1 MSPRSLSQ
9 RLLALLRRDLALL
22 LLGGRRGG
30 AMLPLLFFVAVAM
43 LFPFAVG
50 PDAPVLART
59 GGGVIWVAA
68 LLAAILPL
76 DRLVEP
82 DLELG
87 LFDQWALRGIA
98 EEWVIAIRVTAHWL
112 SFGPLLMLAALPASA
127 LLGIGADTL
136 RTVEWGLLV
145 GTPGLAAIGV
155 MVAALTAGLR
165 GGAALAGLLVIPLA
179 VPLLVFGAGSL
190 APGGESGIAL
200 TAAVSLVLL
209 AIAPFAG
216 GAAVRAARA

>member
-1 MSPRSLSQ
+1 MSR

-30 AMLPLLFFVAVAM
+30 TLLPLLFFIAVAM

-50 PDAPVLART
+50 PDARILART

-76 DRLVEP
+76 DRLIEP

-87 LFDQWALRGIA
+87 MFDQWALRGLA
-98 EEWVIAIRVTAHWL
+98 EEWVIAIRVVAHWL
-112 SFGPLLMLAALPASA
+112 SFGPPLMLAALPAAA
-127 LLGIGADTL
+127 LLGIEAGTL
-136 RTVEWGLLV
+136 RTVELGLLV

-190 APGGESGIAL
+190 APGGESGVAL

>member
-1 MSPRSLSQ
+1 MSVFLT
-9 RLLALLRRDLALL
+9 LLRRDIAQL

-30 AMLPLLFFVAVAM
+30 ALLPVLFFLAVAM

-76 DRLVEP
+76 DRLIEP

-87 LFDQWALRGIA
+87 MFDQWALRGIS
-98 EEWVIAIRVTAHWL
+98 EEWLVAVRVLAHWL
-112 SFGPLLMLAALPASA
+112 SFGPPLMLAALPASA
-127 LLGIGADTL
+127 LVGIDGPTL
-136 RTVEWGLLV
+136 WLVELGLLA
-145 GTPGLAAIGV
+145 GTPGLAALGV
-155 MVAALTAGLR
+155 LVAAITAGLR
-165 GGAALAGLLVIPLA
+165 GGAALGGLLAIPLA

-190 APGGESGIAL
+190 APGGEAGLGL
-200 TAAVSLVLL
+200 TAAFSLVLL
-209 AIAPFAG
+209 ALTPFAA
-216 GAAVRAARA
+216 GAAIRSGRG

>member
-1 MSPRSLSQ
+1 MRRQLW
-9 RLLALLRRDLALL
+9 ALLRRDLALL

-30 AMLPLLFFVAVAM
+30 TMLPLLFFLAVAM

-50 PDAPVLART
+50 PDARLLART
-59 GGGVIWVAA
+59 GGGVLWVAA

-76 DRLVEP
+76 DRLIEP

-87 LFDQWALRGIA
+87 MFDQWALRGLA
-98 EEWVIAIRVTAHWL
+98 EEWIVTVRVVAHWL
-112 SFGPLLMLAALPASA
+112 SFGPPLMLAALPAAA
-127 LLGIGADTL
+127 LLGLDGQTIA
-136 RTVEWGLLV
+136 TVELGLLA
-145 GTPGLAAIGV
+145 GTPGLAALGV
-155 MVAALTAGLR
+155 IVAALTAGLR

-190 APGGESGIAL
+190 APGGETGIAL

-209 AIAPFAG
+209 ALAPFAA
-216 GAAVRAARA
+216 GAAVRSARG